1 MLEILIMMKEI
12 WITDG
17 TVIRIIITIIDI
29 IILIIEEML
38 IKEEV
43 K

>member
-1 MLEILIMMKEI
+1 MLKEI
-12 WITDG
+12 WITNG
-17 TVIRIIITIIDI
+17 TVIRIIVTIIDI
-29 IILIIEEML
+29 IILIIEEIL

>member
-1 MLEILIMMKEI
+1 MLEILIMLNEI
-12 WITDG
+12 WIVNG
-17 TVIRIIITIIDI
+17 TVIRIIVTIIDI
-29 IILIIEEML
+29 IILIIEEIL